1 MSEQPSAEKRTGPQT
16 DSFPDLTI
24 DFPAYLE
31 AKFAIDAASLNREL
45 YTMFCDHLKGKVDPR
60 VLDLGTGTG
69 AMLRR
74 ILSLNLKGQVHLVGI
89 DQDQESLTAA
99 LDRTEKSLRGG
110 GFRVKG
116 KVADG
121 RMIQIRAGKQN
132 VELRIDL
139 IQGDLLD
146 WRKIEQIGGH
156 TFDCITAHA
165 FMDLMPLKSA
175 LEGIQHLLKSEGLFY
190 STLNYDGDTVLLPQY
205 GEPGFEQRLLHV
217 YNRSMESRR
226 TRGRKTGGCL
236 SGRRLYQALYEEG
249 WAILGMGSS
258 DWNLFPA
265 GGRYSADEKLF
276 LVSILTM
283 IAREA
288 LEGRSPRAAAGG
300 ARSGVVYEKALADW
314 HRRRIEAV
322 QTGRLALVVHQLD
335 LLAAVSHRKRS

>member
-1 MSEQPSAEKRTGPQT
+1 MSEQPSAERRTEPQT

-74 ILSLNLKGQVHLVGI
+74 VLSLNLKGQVHLVGI

-99 LDRTEKSLRGG
+99 LDRTEKTLRGS

-146 WRKIEQIGGH
+146 WRKIEQIGEH
-156 TFDCITAHA
+156 TFDC
-165 FMDLMPLKSA
+165 
-175 LEGIQHLLKSEGLFY
+175 
-190 STLNYDGDTVLLPQY
+190 STLNYDGHTVLLPQY